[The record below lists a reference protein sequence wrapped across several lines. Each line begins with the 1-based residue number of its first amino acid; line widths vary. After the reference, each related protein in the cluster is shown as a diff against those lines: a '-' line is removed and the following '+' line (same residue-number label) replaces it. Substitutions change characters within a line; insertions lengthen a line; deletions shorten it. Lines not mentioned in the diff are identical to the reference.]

1 MQSYDNEGRLF
12 ITCCKAVVWAE
23 NKERK
28 SVMTLYKN
36 LQITFWRFVGLKA
49 RGDNEI
55 FRCDL
60 MHVIILPTSRPP
72 RCWLRYLVFDGNK
85 SSGGAASPVKIRDS
99 ILLLQFSELHW
110 FGVTE
115 SLTLRLKQEK
125 KKKIIKN
132 AFRSL
137 VVLSEI
143 VKIKSLLGIILAFN
157 QVSALSLETGRNTSS
172 VLWSNCFRT
181 PPEPAMACSFLHP
194 ANKTPSFVI
203 LPGMLEML
211 RSPLTDSS
219 TQRAGSSS
227 DFH

>member
-1 MQSYDNEGRLF
+1 MRSSDVTSCMSSSFPLHGHLGADSVTLCLMATNLLEEQQVLL
-12 ITCCKAVVWAE
+12 
-23 NKERK
+23 K
-28 SVMTLYKN
+28 SVTQFCCCSSQN
-36 LQITFWRFVGLKA
+36 CT
-49 RGDNEI
+49 
-55 FRCDL
+55 DL
-60 MHVIILPTSRPP
+60 ESRRVWP
-72 RCWLRYLVFDGNK
+72 
-85 SSGGAASPVKIRDS
+85 
-99 ILLLQFSELHW
+99 
-110 FGVTE
+110 
-115 SLTLRLKQEK
+115 LRLKQEK
-125 KKKIIKN
+125 KKMIIKN

-203 LPGMLEML
+203 LPGTLEML